1 MKKEDNDTEREG
13 GKKKKKKK
21 KKEKEKE
28 KEKWM
33 ANEMGIGEEKD
44 KGLYEIILFLGG

>member
-1 MKKEDNDTEREG
+1 MKKEDNDTEREEG
-13 GKKKKKKK
+13 KKKKK